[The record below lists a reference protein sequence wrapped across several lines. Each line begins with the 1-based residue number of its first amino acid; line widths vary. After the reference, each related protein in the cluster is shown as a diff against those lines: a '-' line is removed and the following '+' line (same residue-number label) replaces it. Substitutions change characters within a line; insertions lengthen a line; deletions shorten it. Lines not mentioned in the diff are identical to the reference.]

1 MEVVDGMEPDPE
13 TILLRFARPE
23 SASKS
28 SPLRIQIISYHDIR
42 KQFVIFNSRD
52 K

>member
-1 MEVVDGMEPDPE
+1 MGIDPDPE

-28 SPLRIQIISYHDIR
+28 RPECSMYMNINLQ
-42 KQFVIFNSRD
+42 K
-52 K
+52 KC